1 MNEVIPEENT
11 TEVGEK
17 KLEAEGGEREVKSEV
32 VVQKKRKRGPRKR

>member
-1 MNEVIPEENT
+1 MNEAIPEENT

-17 KLEAEGGEREVKSEV
+17 NLAEGGEREAKSEV

>member
-17 KLEAEGGEREVKSEV
+17 KLELLKPEVKRRWRLECV
-32 VVQKKRKRGPRKR
+32 

>member
-17 KLEAEGGEREVKSEV
+17 NQAERGEREAKSEV
-32 VVQKKRKRGPRKR
+32 VVPKKRKRGPRKR